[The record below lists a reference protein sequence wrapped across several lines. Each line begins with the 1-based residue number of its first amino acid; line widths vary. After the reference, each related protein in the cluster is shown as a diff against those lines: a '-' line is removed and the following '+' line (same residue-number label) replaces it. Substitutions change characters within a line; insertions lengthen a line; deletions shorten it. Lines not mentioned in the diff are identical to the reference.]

1 MIDEI
6 GIEREFFL
14 MKGKRVIEPWKY
26 GFPFDE
32 FGFLVEVRTHP
43 HLTSGSLLA
52 ELNRLTLAHE
62 AQAEVLGF
70 KLRTFCKYPLSKDF
84 VKHLAKKYHHDAL
97 LDTTAN
103 IYAGTVGSHA
113 TGLKETTTHFIGT
126 AGIHVHFSRKTTG
139 GHRVQL
145 PIVKIVNN
153 MDIAFVKI
161 IRRASRKLGEF
172 EIKAHGFEYRS
183 LPTDVPDMK
192 FVVKEAFRI
201 LHEVND
207 EIASFI

>member
-6 GIEREFFL
+6 GIEQEFFL
-14 MKGKRVIEPWKY
+14 MKGKQVIEPWLW

-32 FGFLVEVRTHP
+32 FGFLVEIRTRP
-43 HLTSGSLLA
+43 HTTAGSLLN
-52 ELNRLTLAHE
+52 ELNRLWLAHK
-62 AQAEVLGF
+62 AQASSLGF
-70 KLRTFCKYPLSKDF
+70 KLRAFHRYPLSKDF
-84 VKHLAKKYHHDAL
+84 VRYLAKKYHHDAL

-113 TGLKETTTHFIGT
+113 TGLAETKTHYIGT
-126 AGIHVHFSRKTTG
+126 AGIHVHFSRKTEDG
-139 GHRVQL
+139 RRVQL

-153 MDIAFVKI
+153 MDIAFVKVV
-161 IRRASRKLGEF
+161 RRANRKLGEF

-183 LPTDVPDMK
+183 LPTNVQDIK

-201 LHEVND
+201 LHETD
-207 EIASFI
+207 SEIASFI